1 MPNTIRYSSYLFFP
15 VIFLLTVH
23 LLDNNQIKE
32 YLEFLN
38 DYIPSFQNLEKNSKY
53 STAYKASI
61 ILGFI
66 LTPFQVFI
74 FDKFGELESVKNLPS
89 EKRLKAFFASLLFVL
104 ITFLYMYLF
113 FAGNVDGGGKTARVM
128 RNVMV
133 DKTYFVIFSSAMF
146 IVFALGLS
154 GVKVHLKYFIDK

>member
-1 MPNTIRYSSYLFFP
+1 MYNTGRYLSYLFFP
-15 VIFLLTVH
+15 VIFVITVN

-89 EKRLKAFFASLLFVL
+89 EKRLKAFFASLLLAL
-104 ITFLYMYLF
+104 IPFFYMCLF
-113 FAGNVDGGGKTARVM
+113 FAGNVDGGGKTARFM
-128 RNVMV
+128 RNVML

-146 IVFALGLS
+146 IVLALGVS
-154 GVKVHLKYFIDK
+154 GLKVNLKYLINE